1 MTRYVRNMQRSTAS
15 RSPSQTPSGSPTTRP
30 TDGTAAALSYRSASP
45 STQRHP
51 TTRQCPSESRPPAM
65 TQRVSSTSTPA
76 RSRRQSPTTTPTPS
90 AAAVTVISPGEPL
103 LPSPQAVVPP
113 PHISPTSPKTN
124 SAQHVRQLDS
134 RM

>member
-15 RSPSQTPSGSPTTRP
+15 RSPSQTPFGNPTTRL
-30 TDGTAAALSYRSASP
+30 TDGTAAAPSCKSGSP
-45 STQRHP
+45 STPRRP

-65 TQRVSSTSTPA
+65 TQRVSSTSTPEK
-76 RSRRQSPTTTPTPS
+76 SRRPSPTTIPTPS
-90 AAAVTVISPGEPL
+90 AAAVTATSPGEPL
-103 LPSPQAVVPP
+103 LPSPQVVVPP
-113 PHISPTSPKTN
+113 PHISPTSTKTN